1 MGRRKF
7 KFRDHVRCN
16 VTGFEGVVTAYSEYL
31 TGCEQYCV
39 KPAKLDKEGKMYDGV
54 WIDQDRLDLV
64 KKTKPGRVVERTGGP
79 QMDTAPTC

>member
-7 KFRDHVRCN
+7 KFRDRVRCN
-16 VTGFEGVVTAYSEYL
+16 VTGFEGVITAYSEYL

-39 KPAKLDKEGKMYDGV
+39 KPAKLDKDGKMFDGV

-64 KKTKPGRVVERTGGP
+64 KNGAAKEPVKRTGGP